1 MIRNAALLLAATAGL
16 ALPACATMPQP
27 LAAQAATSP
36 EDGNFRDRPV
46 TDEVIYFVLPDR
58 FANGDPS
65 NDDGGYGPDKMASGY
80 DPTHKGWYHGGDLKG
95 LTERLDYIQ
104 GMGVTAIWFAPIFK
118 NKPVQG
124 DPGNPGSLSAGYHG
138 YWVTDF
144 TQVDPHFGTNAEFK
158 AFVDAAH
165 ARGMKVYMDI
175 ITNHTADVIRYAEGE
190 YSYRNKGEYPYS
202 TRGGADGEAINAG
215 FAGDDDPDPANWEKL
230 VDPAY
235 AYTPVVPEAERDV
248 KVPAWLNDPIYYHN
262 RGDSFWIGES
272 SVYGDFVGLDD
283 LFTEHPRVVEGM
295 IDIFGRWIDEF
306 GIDGFRI
313 DTAKHVN
320 PEFWQ
325 AFVPAMLRTAE
336 ASGIPN
342 FHIFGEIAFEVPQA
356 TTNARVMAESG
367 LPYALDMGFAA
378 AAQRVVSGLEP
389 PRTMA
394 EFLEQD
400 PIYPG
405 GPATA
410 TGLPT
415 FLGNHDF
422 GRFSMF
428 LKRGAAGASSEEL
441 LGRTML
447 GHAMM
452 FTLRGVPTVYYGDEQ
467 GFVSDGNDQLA
478 REDMFPSRTAVYN
491 DNDLLGTNAT
501 TADENFDTG
510 HPIYKLIAA
519 LSDVRLTSPALMRG
533 TSTVRAFDHD
543 GPGLLAVE
551 RHDPATGERVLAAFN
566 TSNAPISRHIEVDYS
581 ATNVSALL
589 GQCPVA
595 LAARGSI
602 RIDPACARLC
612 CVHPDERGRLTD
624 GHCPYSRSPCRYED
638 CRSHG
643 GAGLRFTR
651 SIRAASW
658 TPMATV

>member
-1 MIRNAALLLAATAGL
+1 MIRNAALLLAATASL

-27 LAAQAATSP
+27 LAAQTANAP

-58 FANGDPS
+58 FANGDAS

-95 LTERLDYIQ
+95 LTDRLGYIQ

-190 YSYRNKGEYPYS
+190 YSYRSKGEYPYS
-202 TRGGADGEAINAG
+202 TRGGVEGAPINAG
-215 FAGDDDPDPANWEKL
+215 FNGDDDTRPENWAKL
-230 VDPAY
+230 VDAGY
-235 AYTPVVPEAERDV
+235 AYTPLVPEAEKDI
-248 KVPAWLNDPIYYHN
+248 KVPAWLNDPVYYHN
-262 RGDSFWIGES
+262 RGDSAWVGES

-295 IDIFGRWIDEF
+295 IDIFGGWIEEF

-320 PEFWQ
+320 PGFWQ
-325 AFVPAMLRTAE
+325 QFVPAMEARAE
-336 ASGIPN
+336 AAGIPN
-342 FHIFGEIAFEVPQA
+342 FHIFGEVYWSNPVQPLGAEI
-356 TTNARVMAESG
+356 MAKSG
-367 LPYALDMGFAA
+367 LPYTLDFGFAA
-378 AAQRVVSGLEP
+378 AAQQVAGGKSAP
-389 PRTMA
+389 SMMA
-394 EFLEQD
+394 ELLEQD
-400 PIYPG
+400 AVYPG
-405 GPATA
+405 GPETA
-410 TGLPT
+410 VGLPT
-415 FLGNHDF
+415 FLGNHDM

-428 LKRGAAGASSEEL
+428 VREHAPGADAEEL

-467 GFVSDGNDQLA
+467 GFISDGNDQLS
-478 REDMFPSRTAVYN
+478 RENMFASRTQEYN
-491 DNDLLGTNAT
+491 DNDLLGTDAT

-510 HPIYKLIAA
+510 HPLYKLIAA
-519 LSDVRLTSPALMRG
+519 LSDVRLGSPALMRG
-533 TSTVRAFDHD
+533 TSTVRAFDHE

-581 ATNVSALL
+581 AANVSALL

-602 RIDPACARLC
+602 RIDLPALGYAACT
-612 CVHPDERGRLTD
+612 LTSEAD
-624 GHCPYSRSPCRYED
+624 
-638 CRSHG
+638 
-643 GAGLRFTR
+643 
-651 SIRAASW
+651 
-658 TPMATV
+658 